1 MWYLQG
7 LWAIP
12 WSCISDR
19 YPGNNDWGILGNH
32 FIIIWVCWK
41 NTIFLLSI
49 LYNHWN
55 LILSR
60 SLHLSLSLTMQM
72 SKIFSSWLHAFLIN
86 KILGYFPIKSTYLIT
101 ENETSISSDNN
112 FFAQYTLRHLYFNHQ
127 RKKTDQLLH
136 TVVVLN

>member
-49 LYNHWN
+49 IYNHWN

-72 SKIFSSWLHAFLIN
+72 SKIFSSWLHAFLIK
-86 KILGYFPIKSTYLIT
+86 KILQKHGVFPHKKY
-101 ENETSISSDNN
+101 ISHHRKWNLLSSVND
-112 FFAQYTLRHLYFNHQ
+112 FFAHYILWHLYFNQ
-127 RKKTDQLLH
+127 SE
-136 TVVVLN
+136 